1 MIESYISVSQL
12 NNYIKDIFNS
22 EVMLQNICVFGE
34 VSSYNVS
41 NGIAYFNLKDENG
54 MLPCVLFAASAFVS
68 PNIGDMVLVRGGMNY
83 YAKGGKLSFNAVH
96 IEPYGKGLLYEK
108 FLKLKADLQSRGYF
122 DDARKK
128 TIPKFARRVG
138 VVTSQTGAV
147 IRDIIDVTSRR
158 NNTIDIVLYPVKVQG
173 VGAEFEI
180 ARGIQFFSNYD
191 VDVIIVAR
199 GGGSI
204 EDLEPFNS
212 EVVANAVF
220 ECNKPLVSAVGHET
234 DFTIIDFVADLRAPT
249 PSAGAELVAWDKRLE
264 MENIIALSYSMERN
278 LLNKLNFYK
287 KDIDIL
293 YQKID
298 NLSCNKLIFY
308 KNKIDSNINKLGIF
322 ENIVDENYNKL
333 EKLEL
338 TINNLNPKKLSDIG
352 YSKIMKNNKVVNSVS
367 KIRSND
373 KLSLSMIDG
382 KINCVVE

>member
-1 MIESYISVSQL
+1 M
-12 NNYIKDIFNS
+12 
-22 EVMLQNICVFGE
+22 
-34 VSSYNVS
+34 
-41 NGIAYFNLKDENG
+41 
-54 MLPCVLFAASAFVS
+54 
-68 PNIGDMVLVRGGMNY
+68 
-83 YAKGGKLSFNAVH
+83 
-96 IEPYGKGLLYEK
+96 
-108 FLKLKADLQSRGYF
+108 
-122 DDARKK
+122 
-128 TIPKFARRVG
+128 
-138 VVTSQTGAV
+138 
-147 IRDIIDVTSRR
+147 
-158 NNTIDIVLYPVKVQG
+158 QG